1 MFWRTV
7 SIITVSSIMA
17 ALATFAVILRFL
29 ARAMKSV
36 SYDAD
41 DYLVVAGLVRSP
53 LMALAA
59 PIRSVDV

>member
-1 MFWRTV
+1 
-7 SIITVSSIMA
+7 MA